1 MKKIKLLTISTKT
14 TRKLT
19 SNRKMGHCMNVVNA
33 IENFDCTMTE
43 KQTDCMMRLFS
54 VYALSV
60 KKRLE
65 RGHMRL
71 AKENAKK
78 GFSANGVDYEGFSD
92 SNIACYDKVMKEEY
106 IDLANMA
113 YIITAERKAQNPEKE
128 LSRCMY
134 YGMYCAWY
142 RLMKETFGAT
152 IRKGRNGSAGTLGRR
167 TTDNIDDYI
176 DVSGKEDF
184 TTETILKIDI
194 ENACKDEKD
203 RMIITSRVNGK
214 KQTETA
220 KELNI
225 SQVAISKRLAKIEKA
240 IKA

>member
-1 MKKIKLLTISTKT
+1 MKKMNLFPIDAKT

-19 SNRKMGHCMNVVNA
+19 NDKKFRHYVNVVNT
-33 IENFDCTMTE
+33 IENLDCTMSE
-43 KQTDCMMRLFS
+43 NQTDCMMKLFS

-65 RGHMRL
+65 RGHMRI

-78 GFSANGVDYEGFSD
+78 GFSVNGVNYEGFSD
-92 SNIACYDKVMKEEY
+92 SNIACYDKVLKDEY
-106 IDLANMA
+106 IDLVNMA
-113 YIITAERKAQNPEKE
+113 YIITAERKTENPEKE

-134 YGMYCAWY
+134 YGVYCAWY
-142 RLMKETFGAT
+142 RLMKETFGAQV
-152 IRKGRNGSAGTLGRR
+152 RKGRNGNAGTLGRR
-167 TTDNIDDYI
+167 TTNNIDDYI
-176 DVSGKEDF
+176 DVAGKEDF
-184 TTETILKIDI
+184 TTESILKIDI

-203 RMIITSRVNGK
+203 RTIVNSRINGK

-220 KELNI
+220 QELGI